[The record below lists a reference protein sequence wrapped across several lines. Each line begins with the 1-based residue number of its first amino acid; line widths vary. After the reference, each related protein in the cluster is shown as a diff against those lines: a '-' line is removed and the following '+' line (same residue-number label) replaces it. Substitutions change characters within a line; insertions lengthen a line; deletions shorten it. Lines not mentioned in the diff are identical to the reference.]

1 MYDKKT
7 NLFSNNIKR
16 MRCDNFFITL
26 THPFVL
32 LFFTI
37 LLNDSCDFHIH
48 ALRMYVL
55 PRGYVRDENTS
66 HLDYTQVFH

>member
-7 NLFSNNIKR
+7 NIFSNNIKR

-37 LLNDSCDFHIH
+37 LLNDQLCFRIMLATCMSFPVAVLMMR
-48 ALRMYVL
+48 AL
-55 PRGYVRDENTS
+55 NI
-66 HLDYTQVFH
+66 